1 MPIQLEPQSVPS
13 KKILRQEWLA
23 APLLFFASAL
33 ILSLAYLQYSWPG
46 KWMNG
51 GAKPLSWNGA
61 ALTMNKGQGYSDHGK
76 LIIKALTDLG
86 IAVASLSPPAFQAAN
101 YSTIIWSVSGATPN
115 VEMEFL
121 WRTADNR
128 VFVRPLV
135 LAANTLEPLEI
146 VEDENWRGQII
157 DLAIIVK
164 GTLAAPI
171 MVNGVSLE
179 SASLPGALS
188 NMVKKWFALDRWQG
202 TSINFVDG
210 DAIDKN
216 ISPVLAVAVIISLA
230 LALNLILAIAKIMP
244 LNIAMVWG
252 IVFLGWFILDIR
264 WQANLFQQLE
274 LTHQQFAGKTGEDKH
289 LAAEDGALFDFM
301 RKVKEKLPPD
311 NGRIFYFS
319 DDAYSRGKG
328 AYHLYPHNV
337 LALNDLPPASQIKTG
352 NYIALFAKKGVK
364 YDRPHQSLIW
374 GEGQSLKVDLLFSAE
389 GNALFKVR

>member
-1 MPIQLEPQSVPS
+1 MPIQLEPHSVPS

-33 ILSLAYLQYSWPG
+33 ILSLVYLQHSWPG
-46 KWMNG
+46 KWMG

-61 ALTMNKGQGYSDHGK
+61 ALTMNKGQGYSDQGK
-76 LIIKALTDLG
+76 LVIKALTDQG
-86 IAVASLSPPAFQAAN
+86 IAVASLSPPTFQAEN
-101 YSTIIWSVSGATPN
+101 YSTVLWTVSSATPS

-135 LAANTLEPLEI
+135 WTANTLEPLEI
-146 VEDENWRGQII
+146 AEDENWHGQII

-171 MVNGVSLE
+171 LVNGVSLE
-179 SASLPGALS
+179 SASLPEALP
-188 NMVKKWFALDRWQG
+188 NIVKKWFAFDRWQG
-202 TSINFVDG
+202 ASINFVDG

-216 ISPVLAVAVIISLA
+216 VAPALAIATIILLA
-230 LALNLILAIAKIMP
+230 LTLNLILAITKIMP
-244 LNIAMVWG
+244 LNVAMIWG
-252 IVFLGWFILDIR
+252 MVFLGWFILDVR
-264 WQANLFQQLE
+264 WQTNLFQQLE
-274 LTHQQFAGKTGEDKH
+274 LTHQQFAGKTWEGKH

-301 RKVKEKLPPD
+301 WKVKAKLPPAT
-311 NGRIFYFS
+311 GRILYFS

-337 LALNDLPPASQIKTG
+337 LARNDLPPASQIKTG
-352 NYIALFAKKGVK
+352 DYIALFAKKGVK
-364 YDRPHQSLIW
+364 YDRSHQLLMW
-374 GEGQSLKVDLLFSAE
+374 GDGQSLKVDLLFLAE
-389 GNALFKVR
+389 GNALFKVH

>member
-1 MPIQLEPQSVPS
+1 MPIQLEPHSVPS

-33 ILSLAYLQYSWPG
+33 ILSLVYLQYNWSG
-46 KWMNG
+46 KWISNV
-51 GAKPLSWNGA
+51 KPLSWNGA
-61 ALTMNKGQGYSDHGK
+61 ALTMNKGQGYSDQGK
-76 LIIKALTDLG
+76 LVIKGLADQN
-86 IAVASLSPPAFQAAN
+86 IAVASLSPPAFQAKD
-101 YSTIIWSVSGATPN
+101 YSTIVWSVSGATPS

-128 VFVRPLV
+128 VFVHPLV
-135 LAANTLEPLEI
+135 WRANTLEPLEI
-146 VEDENWRGQII
+146 VKDENWRGQII

-171 MVNGVSLE
+171 LVNGISLE
-179 SASLPGALS
+179 SASLPGALPH
-188 NMVKKWFALDRWQG
+188 MVKKWFALDRWQG

-216 ISPVLAVAVIISLA
+216 APPVLAVAVIILLA
-230 LALNLILAIAKIMP
+230 LALSLILAIAKIMP

-252 IVFLGWFILDIR
+252 IVLLGWFILDVR

-274 LTHQQFAGKTGEDKH
+274 LTHQQFAGKSWEDKH
-289 LAAEDGALFDFM
+289 LAAEDGTLFDFM
-301 RKVKEKLPPD
+301 KKVKAKLPAA
-311 NGRIFYFS
+311 NSRILYFS

-337 LALNDLPPASQIKTG
+337 LARNNLPPTSQIKTG
-352 NYIALFAKKGVK
+352 DYIALFAKKGVK
-364 YDRPHQSLIW
+364 YDRSHQLLMWSD
-374 GEGQSLKVDLLFSAE
+374 EQSIKVDLLFLAE
-389 GNALFKVR
+389 GNALFKVH